1 MENAKINQLKIRL
14 KGLMSHLFT
23 EEDSIF
29 VLKTALKVVGI
40 GLFNLFFIFFTIYSL
55 LKVNSIFFE
64 AHGYSSAQELR
75 SAYYQ
80 FVLSASLEYL
90 PWLLL
95 FFVMLFFAGVYVAN
109 KLLRPFNGIS
119 NYCEKALESEN
130 ASYDID
136 SFSDFKL
143 LTRFSEYFFSYVNL
157 CREEK
162 KLRKHSIPPQYTKIH
177 GPVFDRVFFFH
188 FLLLISIIC
197 IFTLVV
203 MNIITSEIYEGL
215 IELAIQTLKTKD
227 HPTRQFLLGQA
238 GLFDMI
244 TWLSMLT
251 TSVLYLL
258 LSAHLYSL
266 VSGAAF
272 GVFATMRSFMKGNYS
287 ARVHLLGYTY
297 VRPFTR
303 NFNKFLDYLQRNYPS
318 E

>member
-1 MENAKINQLKIRL
+1 MDNSKINVVKSRI
-14 KGLMSHLFT
+14 KGLWPHLFT
-23 EEDSIF
+23 GEDSIF

-40 GLFNLFFIFFTIYSL
+40 GLFNLFFIFFIIFSL

-64 AHGYSSAQELR
+64 AHGYSSAEQLR

-95 FFVMLFFAGVYVAN
+95 FFILLFFAGLYVAY

-119 NYCEKALESEN
+119 NYCVKAIESDN
-130 ASYDID
+130 VSYDID

-157 CREEK
+157 CRLEK
-162 KLRKHSIPPQYTKIH
+162 KLIKHSIPPHYTKIH
-177 GPVFDRVFFFH
+177 GPVFDQVYFFH
-188 FLLLISIIC
+188 FFLLISIIC
-197 IFTLVV
+197 IFTLLV
-203 MNIITSEIYEGL
+203 MNMITSEIYDGL
-215 IELAIQTLKTKD
+215 VQLAIKTLKTKD
-227 HPTRQFLLGQA
+227 QSIRQFLLGQA
-238 GLFDMI
+238 ELFDMI
-244 TWLSMLT
+244 NWLSMLT
-251 TSVLYLL
+251 TSFLYFL